1 MRRSGI
7 QYRTKRMAIAAT
19 ALAALLTGCAGL
31 GPQQAT
37 SDTYQLSALQDVQS
51 RSVRRGL
58 QILVPEPAALKAL
71 DSENIV
77 VRPDAITLQ
86 YLAESQWSDRL
97 PRLVQSRL
105 AGALES
111 TGRFEGVGLPGQG
124 LAIDFQ
130 IVTDIREFGVVASAG
145 QARVAIGV
153 KLLDDRN
160 GTVRS
165 TQSFSASA
173 AVSPSAS
180 PDQFVAALDRA
191 FASVVADIVLWTTE
205 RL

>member
-1 MRRSGI
+1 MRR
-7 QYRTKRMAIAAT
+7 
-19 ALAALLTGCAGL
+19 LAYKPTPLNPGLLASVVAVALTGCAGL

-37 SDTYQLSALQDVQS
+37 SDTYQLSALQSVES
-51 RSVRRGL
+51 RAVRSGT

-77 VRPDAITLQ
+77 VRPDTITLQ

-105 AGALES
+105 AGALEAS
-111 TGRFEGVGLPGQG
+111 DRFEGVGLPGQG

-130 IVTDIREFGVVASAG
+130 LVTDIREFGVVTSAG
-145 QARVAIGV
+145 QARVTIGV

-160 GTVRS
+160 GVVRS
-165 TQSFSASA
+165 TQSFNATA

-180 PDQFVAALDRA
+180 PDAFVAALDRA
-191 FASVVADIVLWTTE
+191 FSSVVADIVLWTTQ